1 MRAHLLALAIVQLRV
16 KLYAQVRQ
24 ESNRSVADLDDFVAD
39 SMTDYCHCSNKCLTG
54 IILLLGENFI
64 FKDIKSILPERP
76 RFREDLAHCGLS
88 EHLHEWLCNA
98 TLVVT
103 DRLAVFGFF
112 RVVLTTGVLRW
123 LLAS

>member
-39 SMTDYCHCSNKCLTG
+39 SMSDYCHRCDKSLTG

-76 RFREDLAHCGLS
+76 RFREDLAHCSLS

-103 DRLAVFGFF
+103 DRLAIFGFF

-123 LLAS
+123 LLAP